1 MFASVTETFS
11 TTRTSAAFK
20 LMPQP
25 KHYYEGGV
33 TYHTLDVD
41 VDGSWSGSINLQRS
55 SDGKATSDNT
65 KTWKTLATYSAD
77 ADVTLMCTS
86 DVFDYRF
93 DVTRSAGSATVRVL

>member
-1 MFASVTETFS
+1 MYASVTETFS
-11 TTRTSAAFK
+11 TTRTSDAFK
-20 LMPQP
+20 LMPIP
-25 KHYYEGGV
+25 KRYYEGGV
-33 TYHTLDVD
+33 TYHTLAVD

-55 SDGKATSDNT
+55 SDGKAVDDVT
-65 KTWKTLATYSAD
+65 KVWKTIATYS